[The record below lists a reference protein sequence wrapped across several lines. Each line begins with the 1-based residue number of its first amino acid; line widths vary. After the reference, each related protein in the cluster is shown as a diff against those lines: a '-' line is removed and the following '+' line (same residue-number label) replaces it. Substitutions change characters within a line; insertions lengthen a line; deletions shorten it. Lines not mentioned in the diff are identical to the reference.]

1 VNQNASPDAAAGP
14 DDASLPVLLGAI
26 PERISVDSID
36 ELWIFP
42 PHRVGRAESVVAVI
56 SAFEDGGDRRRIFTA
71 RCTILREPRGPHSVQ
86 PDLTEQG
93 IAPADRIGRL
103 IEGVLRRLSD
113 ELPTAPPRLV
123 RIEGNPAKWEALVAG
138 GTALPD
144 AAPHEPPP
152 AAEP

>member
-1 VNQNASPDAAAGP
+1 MTQTTDAAARP
-14 DDASLPVLLGAI
+14 DEGSLRALLDAI
-26 PERISVDSID
+26 PEHVPIPSID

-42 PHRVGRAESVVAVI
+42 PHRVGRAESVVAVV

-71 RCTILREPRGPHSVQ
+71 RCTVLREPKGPRSVE

-113 ELPTAPPRLV
+113 ELPTAPPQQV
-123 RIEGNPAKWEALVAG
+123 RIGGDVSQWEALLSGAASGGGAAG
-138 GTALPD
+138 
-144 AAPHEPPP
+144 
-152 AAEP
+152 